1 MITCFQFSLYF
12 WFMFIYGRKVLLC
25 VHYNLLCSIE
35 FCKLTD
41 GCNSDC
47 KCQFVF
53 NGCIIMI
60 CLQMCI
66 EFIFVLYFELSFIYF
81 FRIFFMCNKVIY
93 TQLQPFHLSLSTTK
107 SLHERKTVL
116 LTPKNDTSLQF
127 NNKILQKLEGN
138 EKNIL

>member
-12 WFMFIYGRKVLLC
+12 WFMFIYGRKVLSC

-81 FRIFFMCNKVIY
+81 F
-93 TQLQPFHLSLSTTK
+93 
-107 SLHERKTVL
+107 
-116 LTPKNDTSLQF
+116 
-127 NNKILQKLEGN
+127 
-138 EKNIL
+138 